1 MPKGFVS
8 EPGGLMAVLGE
19 QDAYPNAVQAAN
31 ITASGILSHASAM
44 AGGER
49 IYLPD
54 WTLSDRQ
61 PLNIELDNDL
71 QPAWKNETAI
81 L

>member
-1 MPKGFVS
+1 
-8 EPGGLMAVLGE
+8 
-19 QDAYPNAVQAAN
+19 
-31 ITASGILSHASAM
+31 M